1 MNQLEISPE
10 GRRLLSYENEKNSL
24 ASLKI
29 LLTHTLEVLGMW
41 KVLCDHEIH
50 IILQVNIYF

>member
-1 MNQLEISPE
+1 VNQLEISPE